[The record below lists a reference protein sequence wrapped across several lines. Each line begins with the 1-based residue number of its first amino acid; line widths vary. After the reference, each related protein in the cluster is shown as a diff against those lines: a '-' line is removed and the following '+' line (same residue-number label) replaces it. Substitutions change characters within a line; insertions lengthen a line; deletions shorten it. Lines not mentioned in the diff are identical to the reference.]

1 MTISDNV
8 KSWIS
13 LLTNIGVLVGLFL
26 LVIELKQNSQQL
38 ELQLQFQANQKMF
51 ENNRD
56 LAGENIAVIFAKAIT
71 TPEELTFEEG
81 LAASSHIINWLNI
94 WEDKFFIYKAGL
106 ISEQEWKR
114 DLEASLGWILGSSF
128 AKKVWL
134 STSSEFEPEFSE
146 YVDSQLV
153 DISDNETYQWW
164 LGIKSNFPN

>member
-26 LVIELKQNSQQL
+26 LVVELKQNSQQL
-38 ELQLQFQANQKMF
+38 ELQLLFQANQKIF

-56 LAGENIAVIFAKAIT
+56 LAGENIAATFTKAIT
-71 TPEELTFEEG
+71 NPEELTFEEG
-81 LAASSHIINWLNI
+81 LAASSHIINWLAV
-94 WEDKFFIYKAGL
+94 WEDKFFIYQNGL

-114 DLEASLGWILGSSF
+114 DFSASIGWILGSRF

-134 STSSEFEPEFSE
+134 SIGSEFEPEFAE
-146 YVDSQLV
+146 YVDNNLAN
-153 DISDNETYQWW
+153 ISDNETYQWW
-164 LGIKSNFPN
+164 LNVRVTGPN

>member
-38 ELQLQFQANQKMF
+38 ELQLQFQANQKIF

-56 LAGENIAVIFAKAIT
+56 LAGENIAATFVKAIT
-71 TPEELTFEEG
+71 TPKELTFEEG
-81 LAASSHIINWLNI
+81 LAASSHIVNWLAV
-94 WEDKFFIYKAGL
+94 WEDKFFIYQNGL

-114 DLEASLGWILGSSF
+114 DLDASLGWILGSSF

-134 STSSEFEPEFSE
+134 SMRSEFEPEFS
-146 YVDSQLV
+146 
-153 DISDNETYQWW
+153 
-164 LGIKSNFPN
+164 

>member
-1 MTISDNV
+1 MTISDNI

-26 LVIELKQNSQQL
+26 LVIELNQNSQQL
-38 ELQLQFQANQKMF
+38 ELQLQFQANQKIF

-56 LAGENIAVIFAKAIT
+56 LVGENVAAIFAKAIT

-81 LAASSHIINWLNI
+81 LAASSHILNWLAV
-94 WEDKFFIYKAGL
+94 WEDKFFIYQNGL

-114 DLEASLGWILGSSF
+114 DFEVSLGWILGSNF

-134 STSSEFEPEFSE
+134 SMRSEFEPEFSE
-146 YVDSQLV
+146 FVDSKLAN
-153 DISDNETYQWW
+153 ISDNETYQWW
-164 LGIKSNFPN
+164 LNVRVTSPN

>member
-1 MTISDNV
+1 MTISDNI

-38 ELQLQFQANQKMF
+38 ELQLQFQANQKIF

-56 LAGENIAVIFAKAIT
+56 LVGENVAATFAKAIT
-71 TPEELTFEEG
+71 NPEELTFEEG
-81 LAASSHIINWLNI
+81 LAASSHVLNWLGV
-94 WEDKFFIYKAGL
+94 WEDKFLIYQAGL

-114 DLEASLGWILGSSF
+114 DLDVSLGWILGSRF

-134 STSSEFEPEFSE
+134 NSKSEFEPEFSE
-146 YVDSQLV
+146 YIDSKLAH
-153 DISDNETYQWW
+153 ISDNETYQWW
-164 LGIKSNFPN
+164 LDVKVSSPN